1 MPIRED
7 ACPGICNQAARRL
20 HETHEQAVTVHA
32 AAMQKWLATPGDD
45 RGDQPEPPEPPTMP
59 VTLGDPVF
67 CRRCARMIDA
77 ALRKLDDD
85 AATVAR
91 NVDGYRSVA
100 LVGPTGRRAADHKT
114 VIETLDDLFGA
125 LVEVEDQWRA
135 ARGYPPRRNRGRGA
149 NARMVC
155 VSWLADQLPDI
166 LLHPGSVTFGLGVL
180 AWQRRLER
188 MATTD
193 PANVRSAIRCPN
205 AGCRERQ
212 VRRKDDDWWECDA
225 CGRLLNEA
233 EHDRE
238 RDEQADEHDRQQVGA

>member
-7 ACPGICNQAARRL
+7 ACQGPCNQAARKAQ
-20 HETHEQAVTVHA
+20 EAYEQAANRHA
-32 AAMQKWLATPGDD
+32 DAMREWLSTPGDD
-45 RGDQPEPPEPPTMP
+45 RGPKPEQPAEPGMP
-59 VTLGDPVF
+59 VTLGDPTW

-77 ALRKLDDD
+77 ALRKVDDD

-100 LVGPTGRRAADHKT
+100 LVGPTGRRAPDHT
-114 VIETLDDLFGA
+114 AVIETLDELFGA

-135 ARGYPPRRNRGRGA
+135 ARGYPARPYRGRGA
-149 NARMVC
+149 HARMVS
-155 VSWLADQLPDI
+155 VAWLLEQLPAI
-166 LLHPGSVTFGLGVL
+166 LLHPGSVSFGLAVL
-180 AWQRRLER
+180 GWQRRLER

-193 PANVRSAIRCPN
+193 PGNARSAIRCPN
-205 AGCRERQ
+205 QGCRERR

-225 CGRLLNEA
+225 CGRLLTQQ

-238 RDEQADEHDRQQVGA
+238 QGEQADEHDRQQVGA